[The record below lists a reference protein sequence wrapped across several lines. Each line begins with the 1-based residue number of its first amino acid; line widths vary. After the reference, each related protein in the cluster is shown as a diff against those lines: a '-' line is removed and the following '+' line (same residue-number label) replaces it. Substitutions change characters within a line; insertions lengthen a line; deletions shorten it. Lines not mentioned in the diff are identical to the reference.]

1 MLILLKIMFISRS
14 LPIMEK
20 EVMTFGP
27 QYSLPCPPRDC
38 CCVRYRAVWSSGV
51 QYVALMLLS
60 VTQLDPGQD
69 VRLSNL
75 TEKLYLTEQS
85 QYHSIRFTL
94 FIFPTTPTLTSSISI
109 VHISTHLIT
118 INLRFL
124 PRYLYTYIRNKLEVG
139 FYVGFMY
146 YYVF

>member
-1 MLILLKIMFISRS
+1 MFISRS

-124 PRYLYTYIRNKLEVG
+124 PRYLYTYIRKKLEVG